1 MFRRQLSQL
10 SACCVL
16 SDIPRR
22 RLLFNEGHFFEFS
35 RRFYIQKESETAQTL
50 GAEKMERRAP
60 YLRSLSVTHAK
71 PFGQTGRGTNS
82 AKPDA
87 TQFETARALYGKSL
101 ILILIAV
108 EIAADDLEHSAA
120 FTVFASYFAALFLC
134 GAFHFR
140 TLRRDLWYVIRPPD

>member
-22 RLLFNEGHFFEFS
+22 RLLFNEGHFLEFS

-50 GAEKMERRAP
+50 DAEKMERRAP

-71 PFGQTGRGTNS
+71 TFGQTRRDTNL
-82 AKPDA
+82 AKPEA
-87 TQFETARALYGKSL
+87 TQFEKAHALSGKPL

-108 EIAADDLEHSAA
+108 EKAADDLEHSCSLHY
-120 FTVFASYFAALFLC
+120 FRRLFCCLVFMRSLRLSDFALGSSA
-134 GAFHFR
+134 
-140 TLRRDLWYVIRPPD
+140 